1 MNDSWSDFAMTLG
14 VAVLIAI
21 VVAVVVAVTVRIRA
35 RRSPGAQHLNR
46 TAAIPFRL
54 LLLAIAVNV
63 AVSRDAPWSG
73 HEDLGQGVELVMR
86 ILIIVFVA
94 WLVGALVLSLEDLGL
109 RRYRLDVAD
118 NLAARRAR
126 TQTAVI
132 RRLTLVI
139 IVVLAAGA
147 VLLSFPGV
155 GAAGAGVLASAG
167 IISVVAAVAAQ
178 STLSNLI
185 AGLQIAFS
193 GSIRYGDAVIVEGEW
208 GWIDEITLSYVVVR
222 LWDDRNMVLPAT
234 YFTTTP
240 FQNWTR
246 KHSEL
251 LGSIELDVD
260 WRVSPDG
267 MRAELDRIVP
277 TTDLWDGRVKVLQVT
292 DAVGG
297 WVRIRI
303 LVTAKDAPTLFDL
316 RCLVRERMVD
326 WLQASNEG
334 GLPRF
339 RVEAVTPAP
348 SRRQPTGDTA
358 GDNTGLFT
366 GDPESEERA
375 ARVTGQL
382 PIVDEELPPRQP

>member
-1 MNDSWSDFAMTLG
+1 MNDTWSGFA
-14 VAVLIAI
+14 VAVAWAVGCALAI
-21 VVAVVVAVTVRIRA
+21 ILVAYVVVRLAGRRSTMARHLERTARFPFRILVTV
-35 RRSPGAQHLNR
+35 
-46 TAAIPFRL
+46 TA
-54 LLLAIAVNV
+54 LAIAVR
-63 AVSRDAPWSG
+63 SGAPWSG
-73 HEDLGQGVELVMR
+73 SDEMGRAVNLGMR
-86 ILIIVFVA
+86 VLIIVSVA
-94 WLVGALVLSLEDLGL
+94 WLVAAVVLALEDLGL
-109 RRYRLDVAD
+109 RRYRIDVAD

-126 TQTAVI
+126 TQAGVI

-139 IVVLAAGA
+139 IVVLAVGA
-147 VLLSFPGV
+147 VLLSFPRVSAIGTS
-155 GAAGAGVLASAG
+155 VLASAG
-167 IISVVAAVAAQ
+167 LISVVAAVAAQ
-178 STLSNLI
+178 STLANLF

-193 GSIRYGDAVIVEGEW
+193 GSIRYGDAVIVEEEW

-267 MRAELDRIVP
+267 MRKELERILP
-277 TTDLWDGRVKVLQVT
+277 TTDLWDGRVNVLQVT
-292 DAVGG
+292 DAVNG

-316 RCLVRERMVD
+316 RCFVRERIVD
-326 WLQASNEG
+326 WLQSKNEG

-339 RVEAVTPAP
+339 RVESVERAAP
-348 SRRQPTGDTA
+348 RRNRSEPG
-358 GDNTGLFT
+358 GLFS
-366 GDPESEERA
+366 GDEDGHERA
-375 ARVTGQL
+375 ARITGQN
-382 PIVDEELPPRQP
+382 PVIRQPLRDVGREPPG

>member
-1 MNDSWSDFAMTLG
+1 MSDTWADFLTTLAAAVG
-14 VAVLIAI
+14 IALVVMVVAFLLVRLMSRRSPVARHLERTARIPFRI
-21 VVAVVVAVTVRIRA
+21 VVTVVAV
-35 RRSPGAQHLNR
+35 
-46 TAAIPFRL
+46 
-54 LLLAIAVNV
+54 AIAVR
-63 AVSRDAPWSG
+63 SDAPWSG
-73 HEDLGQGVELVMR
+73 HDDVGRAVNLSMR
-86 ILIIVFVA
+86 MLIIVSVA
-94 WLVGALVLSLEDLGL
+94 WLVAAIVLSLEDMGL

-126 TQTAVI
+126 TQAGVI

-139 IVVLAAGA
+139 IVVLAVGA
-147 VLLSFPGV
+147 ILLSFPGV
-155 GAAGAGVLASAG
+155 SAVGASVLASAG

-178 STLSNLI
+178 STLSNLF

-251 LGSIELDVD
+251 LGSVELDLD

-267 MRAELDRIVP
+267 MRRELDRILP
-277 TTDLWDGRVKVLQVT
+277 TTDLWDGRVNVLQVT
-292 DAVGG
+292 DAVNG

-316 RCLVRERMVD
+316 RCFVRERMVD
-326 WLQASNEG
+326 WLQSTNEG

-339 RVEAVTPAP
+339 RVESVERIAP
-348 SRRQPTGDTA
+348 KRNRTEPS
-358 GDNTGLFT
+358 GLFS
-366 GDPESEERA
+366 GDDQGEERA
-375 ARVTGQL
+375 ARITGQI
-382 PIVDEELPPRQP
+382 PKIEDELPPRD

>member
-1 MNDSWSDFAMTLG
+1 MSDTSVDFS
-14 VAVLIAI
+14 VAVGLAIGIALVVM
-21 VVAVVVAVTVRIRA
+21 VVAYVVIRLLSRHSPVAR
-35 RRSPGAQHLNR
+35 HLER
-46 TAAIPFRL
+46 TARIPFRIVVTV
-54 LLLAIAVNV
+54 IAVAV
-63 AVSRDAPWSG
+63 AIRSDAPWSG
-73 HEDLGQGVELVMR
+73 SDDVGRAVNLGMR
-86 ILIIVFVA
+86 VLIIVSVA
-94 WLVGALVLSLEDLGL
+94 WLVAAVVLSLENLGL
-109 RRYRLDVAD
+109 RRYRIDVAD

-126 TQTAVI
+126 TQAGVI

-155 GAAGAGVLASAG
+155 GAVGTSVLASAG

-185 AGLQIAFS
+185 AGVQIAFS
-193 GSIRYGDAVIVEGEW
+193 GSIRYGDAVIVEDEW

-222 LWDDRNMVLPAT
+222 LWDDRNMVLPST

-251 LGSIELDVD
+251 LGSVELDVD

-267 MRAELDRIVP
+267 MRRELERILP
-277 TTDLWDGRVKVLQVT
+277 TTELWDGRVNVLQVT
-292 DAVGG
+292 DAING

-303 LVTAKDAPTLFDL
+303 LVTARDAPTLFDL
-316 RCLVRERMVD
+316 RCFVRERMVD
-326 WLQASNEG
+326 WLQSRNEG

-339 RVEAVTPAP
+339 RVESVDRVPP
-348 SRRQPTGDTA
+348 QRNQSEPG
-358 GDNTGLFT
+358 GLFT
-366 GDPESEERA
+366 GDDEGEQRA
-375 ARVTGQL
+375 ARITGQI
-382 PIVDEELPPRQP
+382 PKVDEDLPERP